1 MFPLVICFR
10 PPGGRYGTYLPQ
22 MPFVAHRIGHR
33 KFMASWPVCVQS
45 VNDGGFKAGGRTVAR
60 LRAPYSSTRLVVLE
74 LAAAPPPQPCHVTAP
89 VSRLDDALKSL
100 STLISSREARQGHPP
115 PSFHHRQPA
124 PESLIT
130 RLRIVYLRREAYVV
144 RGRIQDF

>member
-100 STLISSREARQGHPP
+100 STLISSREARQGAPAAVIS
-115 PSFHHRQPA
+115 PSPA
-124 PESLIT
+124 CARVSNNETSYSVPTS
-130 RLRIVYLRREAYVV
+130 
-144 RGRIQDF
+144 